1 MPFNEDGSRKN
12 SALYKKSPYKMK
24 GYSYPGTSPVKD
36 KNKGVDFNDPD
47 VRKNYEEHKDN
58 PNYQAALALK
68 QGGKTTYSAID
79 NKSTTTSIKK
89 N

>member
-1 MPFNEDGSRKN
+1 MKT
-12 SALYKKSPYKMK
+12 PYKMK

-68 QGGKTTYSAID
+68 QGGKTTYSAKD